1 MAISTCRVLCLDI
14 RDGRGVSREQHGVS
28 LGHFLSRPQDTGS
41 AARTVVAASRATPR
55 EAMGWNMVGE
65 SRRRVWLAP
74 VCFEPV
80 VAAMASIGGYLSTR
94 EGGSWNAR
102 KRCRRR
108 CGDGCGLIHSAARD
122 YALEPEPEDGEVE
135 CRPNRQNG
143 SGSKPQVSET
153 TFIRLVAVGV
163 CSARQAHR
171 EREVQSGASIRFA
184 MEMAMDFFPVRMT
197 DSERAGGEEWSE
209 PKKRGKRVARKR

>member
-1 MAISTCRVLCLDI
+1 MLLCLDI
-14 RDGRGVSREQHGVS
+14 GDRRGVSREQHGVS

-65 SRRRVWLAP
+65 SRRVWLAP
-74 VCFEPV
+74 VFFEPV
-80 VAAMASIGGYLSTR
+80 VAGMASGGGYLSTR

-108 CGDGCGLIHSAARD
+108 CGDGCGLIHSAPRD
-122 YALEPEPEDGEVE
+122 YALEPEPDDGEVE

-143 SGSKPQVSET
+143 SGSKPRSQRPRFFSAGRGRRLQCET
-153 TFIRLVAVGV
+153 GSRG
-163 CSARQAHR
+163 

-209 PKKRGKRVARKR
+209 PQKRGKRVARKR

>member
-1 MAISTCRVLCLDI
+1 MSVEPWPSRPAWSCVMTS
-14 RDGRGVSREQHGVS
+14 GTGGGVSREQHGVS

-41 AARTVVAASRATPR
+41 AASTVVAASRATPR

-65 SRRRVWLAP
+65 SRRVWLAP
-74 VCFEPV
+74 VFFEPV
-80 VAAMASIGGYLSTR
+80 VAAMASGGGYLSTR
-94 EGGSWNAR
+94 KGGSWNAR

-122 YALEPEPEDGEVE
+122 YALEPEPEPDDGEVE

-153 TFIRLVAVGV
+153 TFF
-163 CSARQAHR
+163 SAGRGRCLQCETGSQGERFGR
-171 EREVQSGASIRFA
+171 ERRFGSRWRWRWISSQ
-184 MEMAMDFFPVRMT
+184 F
-197 DSERAGGEEWSE
+197 G
-209 PKKRGKRVARKR
+209 

>member
-1 MAISTCRVLCLDI
+1 MLLCLDI
-14 RDGRGVSREQHGVS
+14 GDRRGVSREQHGVS

-65 SRRRVWLAP
+65 SRRVWLAP
-74 VCFEPV
+74 VFFEPV
-80 VAAMASIGGYLSTR
+80 VAGMASGGGYLSTR

-108 CGDGCGLIHSAARD
+108 CGDGCGLIHSAPRD
-122 YALEPEPEDGEVE
+122 YALEPEPDDGEVE

-143 SGSKPQVSET
+143 SGSKPRSQRPR
-153 TFIRLVAVGV
+153 FFRLVAVGV
-163 CSARQAHR
+163 CSARQAHGER
-171 EREVQSGASIRFA
+171 ERFSRERRFGSRWRWRWISSQ
-184 MEMAMDFFPVRMT
+184 F
-197 DSERAGGEEWSE
+197 G
-209 PKKRGKRVARKR
+209 